1 MGDSGEEDGVA
12 ALFDW
17 NHDLPEVPETGDPTS
32 AQPMSLV
39 KWKWKGAGRKQ
50 LLDTYGRSME
60 TSQDDGASPEA
71 DAADND
77 PDGSADAADNDPD
90 GSADDKHYFHG
101 LTGEGQLVAILDTGI
116 YKEHPA
122 FSADHDIIHAASKNF
137 TEKGEED
144 DITDED
150 GHGTL
155 CAGLI
160 IAQEC
165 AEYAGKPT
173 GVAQQA
179 QLLVLKV
186 LGDGNCSYER
196 VAEAIDYAVNSEA
209 TVISM
214 SLGFQDRGRGS
225 SGLRRLHSVVHAALA
240 KGVVIVVAAGN
251 LSNGQSRN
259 MKTITEPASYGSV
272 LTIGGHGS
280 TGATYGWSCRGG
292 EIDFLAPGHVKST
305 RPPHL
310 LYKPGNR
317 QLKGH
322 YYGWINGTS
331 AATPL
336 VAGLAALIKQ
346 AGNLSDRSGLSDALQ
361 AKLGESGL
369 TGANTGEV
377 YEILRGRSE
386 SPDHHT
392 QERGYGKLNGVFERV
407 VEEADDDEV
416 EEKDP
421 VSE

>member
-1 MGDSGEEDGVA
+1 MGDSGEEDGAA

-77 PDGSADAADNDPD
+77 PDGSVDAADNDPD

-186 LGDGNCSYER
+186 FGDGNCSYER

-251 LSNGQSRN
+251 L
-259 MKTITEPASYGSV
+259 
-272 LTIGGHGS
+272 
-280 TGATYGWSCRGG
+280 
-292 EIDFLAPGHVKST
+292 
-305 RPPHL
+305 
-310 LYKPGNR
+310 